1 MGAPNC
7 STISYSTNVFWS
19 CNTNIYHLSS
29 KVIMAG
35 VWYWCSMGKQLM
47 NCCLQYAQSC
57 YTEPFCHDSNKIG
70 SCDDHNVTVI
80 ASRSRDNMLVSV
92 VASNDISM
100 EDIFSH
106 SLANGTYACIST
118 LHYDKQATL
127 CEHICSWLF
136 ILEENVPRRSY
147 LTGAKPIDW
156 GESATTVSEQCTA
169 SNCSQIAS
177 TDDVDQ
183 CIS

>member
-1 MGAPNC
+1 
-7 STISYSTNVFWS
+7 
-19 CNTNIYHLSS
+19 
-29 KVIMAG
+29 
-35 VWYWCSMGKQLM
+35 M

-118 LHYDKQATL
+118 LHYDNRPL
-127 CEHICSWLF
+127 CVSISVLDCSFSRKMFL
-136 ILEENVPRRSY
+136 
-147 LTGAKPIDW
+147 
-156 GESATTVSEQCTA
+156 GEV
-169 SNCSQIAS
+169 I
-177 TDDVDQ
+177 
-183 CIS
+183 